1 MKVHFY
7 EEDNGM
13 GNGREPVFSQADEE
27 LSPGLFR
34 QVEMPNG
41 FVSQKSWWTGI
52 GKLRHRVIWRIC
64 GRAKCPDSNEMSAL
78 WRGGTSQE
86 KGGFENKESSS
97 R

>member
-41 FVSQKSWWTGI
+41 FVSQKS
-52 GKLRHRVIWRIC
+52 
-64 GRAKCPDSNEMSAL
+64 
-78 WRGGTSQE
+78 
-86 KGGFENKESSS
+86 
-97 R
+97 